1 MRTNVKPPIIFIG
14 MHRSGT
20 SLLGRLLEDLGLYAG
35 SKKDENNEAL
45 FFQELNSWFL
55 AQCGARWDNPDQIKY
70 LWQPEAESVLTA
82 SKSYVSELMQSPR
95 TVRYLG
101 FKRYFLE
108 KSISTQTSPW
118 GWKDPRN
125 TFTLPIWLDLFPGAR
140 VVFIERHGVDVAES
154 LRVRA
159 DRSVASTQNRYNK
172 QKAIAWLIPKR
183 GGFCD
188 SPRSLSLEGGLSLW
202 DTYQTQ
208 AKIQL
213 DNVSSDRVF
222 RVRYEDLL
230 SEPLKIIRAAAEFC
244 ELRASDKRIQEIIK
258 SIKPSRAYTY
268 SGSQKLIEF
277 SKAHH
282 STLAKWNYHAYGT

>member
-1 MRTNVKPPIIFIG
+1 MTNEKCSPIIFIG

-20 SLLGRLLEDLGLYAG
+20 SLLGRLLEQLGLFVG
-35 SKKDENNEAL
+35 DKKDENNEAL
-45 FFQELNSWFL
+45 FFLELNSWL
-55 AQCGARWDNPDQIKY
+55 MAQCGARWDNPEQIEC

-82 SKSYVSELMQSPR
+82 SKNYVSDLIQSPR
-95 TVRYLG
+95 AARYLG

-108 KSISTQTSPW
+108 KSILAQKNPW

-125 TFTLPIWLDLFPGAR
+125 TFTLPFWLDLFSDAR
-140 VVFIERHGVDVAES
+140 VVFIERHGVDVAQS

-159 DRSVASTQNRYNK
+159 DRSLTSTQNRYNK
-172 QKAIAWLIPKR
+172 QKSITWLIPKR

-208 AKIQL
+208 AKTQL
-213 DNVSSDRVF
+213 DSVSPDRVF

-230 SEPLKIIRAAAEFC
+230 SEPLKIIRDAAEFC
-244 ELRASDKRIQEIIK
+244 GLSASDQKIQEITGSIK
-258 SIKPSRAYTY
+258 SSRAYSY
-268 SGSQKLIEF
+268 SKSGELQKF
-277 SKAHH
+277 ADQNSKRLK
-282 STLAKWNYHAYGT
+282 SWGYEV